1 MTRRQGRAPLSRM
14 LSGSGTSG
22 HVPSAAGAAAM
33 RSRTHRPA
41 LHSGRTRPWTGRP
54 ASCSRRCCGSK
65 TAVAQR
71 RARAP
76 TGRGAA
82 ASARTGAVGG
92 GRSPGDGGPGD
103 PKLRPGQEPPS
114 PPRKVTQLACPRR
127 SRGCGRCRCSRF
139 PLPEMASH
147 GRSGPAA
154 VTARPGRGPSP
165 TAEDTRCGEAAGK
178 LRVGRPPARPPA
190 PAASPC
196 AASTY

>member
-14 LSGSGTSG
+14 LGGSGTSG
-22 HVPSAAGAAAM
+22 HVPSAAGAAVM

-92 GRSPGDGGPGD
+92 GRSPGDGGASPSSVPARSRRHLPARSRSWRVRGGAGDAGGAAAPGFRF
-103 PKLRPGQEPPS
+103 PRWPPTAGPAPLPS
-114 PPRKVTQLACPRR
+114 PP
-127 SRGCGRCRCSRF
+127 GR
-139 PLPEMASH
+139 AG
-147 GRSGPAA
+147 GRAPPQRTPA
-154 VTARPGRGPSP
+154 V
-165 TAEDTRCGEAAGK
+165 GK
-178 LRVGRPPARPPA
+178 LRGN
-190 PAASPC
+190 SG
-196 AASTY
+196 